1 MKSSLIRPALALA
14 LVAGLSACGGGGK
27 ATFTIGGTIGG
38 LEYTGLKLTSNGQ
51 EISVNPPAKAGENV
65 SFNFPRQIEYGEEY
79 NVQITQ
85 DPLHQDCEPA
95 GTFKNNKDT
104 AGRLAV
110 INVLISCV
118 VKSYAVGGKITGL
131 TAEGLVLANGSGGGN
146 LLVPK
151 DAKDYAMP
159 LPVEYNVTYGIAI
172 IEQPA
177 GLICTV
183 ANAAGTM
190 GDANVSNVD
199 ITCRPR
205 ILA

>member
-51 EISVNPPAKAGENV
+51 EISINPPAKAGENV
-65 SFNFPRQIEYGEEY
+65 SFSFPRQIEYGDVY
-79 NVQITQ
+79 NVQVKQ
-85 DPLHQDCEPA
+85 DPLHQRCGPA
-95 GTFKNNKDT
+95 GQFPNNSDT

-110 INVLISCV
+110 INVLISCTV
-118 VKSYAVGGKITGL
+118 NQYTIGGKITGL
-131 TAEGLVLANGSGGGN
+131 TADGLVLANGSGGGN

-151 DAKDYAMP
+151 DAKEYVMP
-159 LPVEYNVTYGIAI
+159 LPVAYNVTYGIAI

-183 ANAAGTM
+183 ANPAGTM
-190 GDANVSNVD
+190 GDANVTNVD